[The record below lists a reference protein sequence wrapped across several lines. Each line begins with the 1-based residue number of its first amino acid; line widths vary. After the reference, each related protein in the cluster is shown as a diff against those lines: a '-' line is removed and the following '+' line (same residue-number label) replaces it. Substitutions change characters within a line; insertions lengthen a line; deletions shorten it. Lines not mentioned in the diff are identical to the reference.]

1 MPLLRSDGRIVNV
14 SSTASSLSNYNDTIK
29 ARFRSSSMTL
39 EDLENMMNEYQEC
52 ASQGTEGQNGWP
64 TQSYAVS
71 KAAMNAMTA
80 ILARENQ
87 GLIIN
92 SCCPGWVAT
101 DMGKMINSRPPKT
114 PGRFTRRTKISEIA
128 NRCSPAEGARI
139 PIRLGFGDIQGVTGR
154 YWGNNSISGKG
165 FGQVQEW

>member
-1 MPLLRSDGRIVNV
+1 MPLLRSGARIVNV
-14 SSTASSLSNYNDTIK
+14 SSIASSLRNYNDSIK
-29 ARFRSSSMTL
+29 ARFRSPSMTL
-39 EDLENMMNEYQEC
+39 DDLENMMNEYQEC
-52 ASQGTEGQNGWP
+52 SNQGTEGQNGWP
-64 TQSYAVS
+64 TQAYAVS
-71 KAAMNAMTA
+71 KAAMNAVTA

-87 GLIIN
+87 GLTIN

-114 PGRFTRRTKISEIA
+114 PGRFKRRTQFPEIA
-128 NRCSPAEGARI
+128 NRWSPAEGAKI

-165 FGQVQEW
+165 SGQVQEW

>member
-1 MPLLRSDGRIVNV
+1 
-14 SSTASSLSNYNDTIK
+14 
-29 ARFRSSSMTL
+29 MTL
-39 EDLENMMNEYQEC
+39 EDLENMMVEYQEC
-52 ASQGTEGQNGWP
+52 ANQGTEGQNGWP

-101 DMGKMINSRPPKT
+101 DMGKMINSRPPKN
-114 PGRFTRRTKISEIA
+114 PGRFTH
-128 NRCSPAEGARI
+128 RI
-139 PIRLGFGDIQGVTGR
+139 QIPQIT
-154 YWGNNSISGKG
+154 NSILQLRVLEFRFDSVSGT
-165 FGQVQEW
+165 FRV